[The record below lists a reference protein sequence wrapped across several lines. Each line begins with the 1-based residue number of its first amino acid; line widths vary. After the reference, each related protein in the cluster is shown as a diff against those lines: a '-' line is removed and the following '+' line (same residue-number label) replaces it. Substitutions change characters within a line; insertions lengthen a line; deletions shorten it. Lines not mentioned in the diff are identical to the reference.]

1 MYHQFVDFEVRAKQ
15 ILQQAESALGQ
26 LLNEASNSRDWTRV
40 DWLLRLIK
48 SVASLEASGNIGSV
62 KSQMQL
68 DHPEDAG
75 RASSIIAQAYQ
86 KPQLKKVGTRE
97 YPIFKREG
105 ADTLVKVGYSKS
117 DRRQYEHR
125 SPRTVLERLSEQIGK
140 VGSDGAVFTSDQL
153 LPPGEQTLADLPT
166 YQVYL
171 CLAFLV
177 QHGVVHK
184 LGRQG
189 YSIAPESAGDIRAA
203 ASNAFEKLGR

>member
-1 MYHQFVDFEVRAKQ
+1 M
-15 ILQQAESALGQ
+15 GQ
-26 LLNEASNSRDWTRV
+26 LLGEASNSRDWARV
-40 DWLLRLIK
+40 DWLLKLIK
-48 SVASLEASGNIGSV
+48 SVASLEASGNRGPAILPIQSGVALEVGPSV
-62 KSQMQL
+62 GAKV
-68 DHPEDAG
+68 
-75 RASSIIAQAYQ
+75 YQ
-86 KPQLKKVGTRE
+86 KPQLKKIGTRE

-125 SPRTVLERLSEQIGK
+125 SPRTVLERLSEQIDK
-140 VGSDGAVFTSDQL
+140 VGAGGAVFTSEQI
-153 LPPGEQTLADLPT
+153 LPPGEQALADLPT

-189 YSIAPESAGDIRAA
+189 YSIAPESAVDIRAA